1 MICMPY
7 IHATG
12 TIIAKLGIINTQ
24 FYRFFR
30 LCSSKVFFVSQVVSF
45 IVLLKNIGYPLKIL

>member
-1 MICMPY
+1 MPH

-12 TIIAKLGIINTQ
+12 TIISKLGIINTQ

-30 LCSSKVFFVSQVVSF
+30 LCSSKVFFVSQIVSF
-45 IVLLKNIGYPLKIL
+45 IVLLKNIGYSLKIV

>member
-1 MICMPY
+1 MICMPH

-30 LCSSKVFFVSQVVSF
+30 LCSSKVLFVSQVVSF

>member
-1 MICMPY
+1 MICMLH

-30 LCSSKVFFVSQVVSF
+30 LCSSKVFFV
-45 IVLLKNIGYPLKIL
+45 LLTNIGYPLKIL